1 LIIKQRYAYNI
12 VDLSI
17 IEKGERIMFET
28 IKGIIVDT
36 LQVDEGEVKKSTVL
50 RDDLGADSLDLFELA
65 MALEDEYG
73 LEIETEALE
82 NIVTVEDILAYIEE
96 HK

>member
-1 LIIKQRYAYNI
+1 
-12 VDLSI
+12 
-17 IEKGERIMFET
+17 MFET

-36 LQVDEGEVKKSTVL
+36 LQVDESEVKKSTVL
-50 RDDLGADSLDLFELA
+50 KDDLGADSLDLFELA

-73 LEIETEALE
+73 LEIETEDLE
-82 NIVTVEDILAYIEE
+82 NIVTVEDILVYIED

>member
-1 LIIKQRYAYNI
+1 
-12 VDLSI
+12 
-17 IEKGERIMFET
+17 MFET

-36 LQVDEGEVKKSTVL
+36 LQVDEAEVKKSTVL

-73 LEIETEALE
+73 LEIETESLE

>member
-1 LIIKQRYAYNI
+1 
-12 VDLSI
+12 
-17 IEKGERIMFET
+17 MFET

-36 LQVDEGEVKKSTVL
+36 LQVDEAEVKKSTVL

-82 NIVTVEDILAYIEE
+82 NIVTVEDILAYIVE

>member
-1 LIIKQRYAYNI
+1 
-12 VDLSI
+12 
-17 IEKGERIMFET
+17 MFET

-36 LQVDEGEVKKSTVL
+36 LQVDESEVKKTTVL

-73 LEIETEALE
+73 LEIETEDLE
-82 NIVTVEDILAYIEE
+82 SIVTVEDIVAYLEE

>member
-1 LIIKQRYAYNI
+1 
-12 VDLSI
+12 
-17 IEKGERIMFET
+17 MFET

-36 LQVDEGEVKKSTVL
+36 LQVDESEVKKSTVL

-73 LEIETEALE
+73 LEIETEDLE
-82 NIVTVEDILAYIEE
+82 SIVTVEDILTYLED

>member
-1 LIIKQRYAYNI
+1 
-12 VDLSI
+12 
-17 IEKGERIMFET
+17 MFET

-36 LQVDEGEVKKSTVL
+36 LQVDETEVKKSTVL

>member
-1 LIIKQRYAYNI
+1 
-12 VDLSI
+12 
-17 IEKGERIMFET
+17 MFET

-36 LQVDEGEVKKSTVL
+36 LQVDESEVKKSTVL

-73 LEIETEALE
+73 LEIETEDLE
-82 NIVTVEDILAYIEE
+82 SIVTVEDILTYLEE

>member
-1 LIIKQRYAYNI
+1 
-12 VDLSI
+12 
-17 IEKGERIMFET
+17 MFET

-36 LQVDEGEVKKSTVL
+36 LQVDESEVKKSTVL

-73 LEIETEALE
+73 LEIETEDLE
-82 NIVTVEDILAYIEE
+82 SIVTVEDILAYLEE

>member
-1 LIIKQRYAYNI
+1 
-12 VDLSI
+12 
-17 IEKGERIMFET
+17 MFET

-36 LQVDEGEVKKSTVL
+36 LQVDASEVKKSTVL

-65 MALEDEYG
+65 KALEDEYG
-73 LEIETEALE
+73 LEIETEDLE
-82 NIVTVEDILAYIEE
+82 SIVTVEDILTYLEE

>member
-1 LIIKQRYAYNI
+1 
-12 VDLSI
+12 
-17 IEKGERIMFET
+17 MFET

-36 LQVDEGEVKKSTVL
+36 LQVDESEVKKSTVL

-73 LEIETEALE
+73 LEIETEDLE
-82 NIVTVEDILAYIEE
+82 SIVTVEDILVYLEE

>member
-1 LIIKQRYAYNI
+1 
-12 VDLSI
+12 
-17 IEKGERIMFET
+17 MFET

-36 LQVDEGEVKKSTVL
+36 LQVDESEVKKSTVL
-50 RDDLGADSLDLFELA
+50 REDLGADSLDLFELA

-73 LEIETEALE
+73 FEMATEDLDE
-82 NIVTVEDILAYIEE
+82 IVTVEDILTYLED

>member
-1 LIIKQRYAYNI
+1 
-12 VDLSI
+12 
-17 IEKGERIMFET
+17 MFET

-36 LQVDEGEVKKSTVL
+36 LQVDEAEVKKSTVL
-50 RDDLGADSLDLFELA
+50 REDLGADSLDLFELA

-82 NIVTVEDILAYIEE
+82 NIVTVEDIVAYIEE

>member
-1 LIIKQRYAYNI
+1 
-12 VDLSI
+12 
-17 IEKGERIMFET
+17 MFET

-36 LQVDEGEVKKSTVL
+36 LQVDESEVKKSTVL

-73 LEIETEALE
+73 LEIETEDLE
-82 NIVTVEDILAYIEE
+82 SIVTVEDILGYLEE

>member
-1 LIIKQRYAYNI
+1 
-12 VDLSI
+12 
-17 IEKGERIMFET
+17 MFET

-36 LQVDEGEVKKSTVL
+36 LQVDETEVKKSTVL

-73 LEIETEALE
+73 LEIETEDLE
-82 NIVTVEDILAYIEE
+82 SIVTVEDIVAYLEE

>member
-1 LIIKQRYAYNI
+1 
-12 VDLSI
+12 
-17 IEKGERIMFET
+17 MFET

-73 LEIETEALE
+73 LEIETEDLE
-82 NIVTVEDILAYIEE
+82 SIVTVEDIVAYLEE

>member
-1 LIIKQRYAYNI
+1 
-12 VDLSI
+12 
-17 IEKGERIMFET
+17 MFET

-36 LQVDEGEVKKSTVL
+36 LQVDEAEVKKSTVL

-73 LEIETEALE
+73 LEIETEDLE
-82 NIVTVEDILAYIEE
+82 GIVTVEDILTYLED

>member
-1 LIIKQRYAYNI
+1 
-12 VDLSI
+12 
-17 IEKGERIMFET
+17 MFET

-36 LQVDEGEVKKSTVL
+36 LQVDESEVKKSTVL

-73 LEIETEALE
+73 LEIETEDLE
-82 NIVTVEDILAYIEE
+82 NIVTVEDILVYIEE

>member
-1 LIIKQRYAYNI
+1 
-12 VDLSI
+12 
-17 IEKGERIMFET
+17 MFET

-36 LQVDEGEVKKSTVL
+36 LQVDESEVKKSTVL
-50 RDDLGADSLDLFELA
+50 KDDLGADSLDLFELA

-73 LEIETEALE
+73 LEIETEDLE
-82 NIVTVEDILAYIEE
+82 SIVTVEDILTYLEE

>member
-1 LIIKQRYAYNI
+1 
-12 VDLSI
+12 
-17 IEKGERIMFET
+17 MFET

-36 LQVDEGEVKKSTVL
+36 LQVDEAEVKKSTVL

-73 LEIETEALE
+73 LEIETEDLE
-82 NIVTVEDILAYIEE
+82 SIVTVEDILVYLEE

>member
-1 LIIKQRYAYNI
+1 
-12 VDLSI
+12 
-17 IEKGERIMFET
+17 MFET

-36 LQVDEGEVKKSTVL
+36 LQVDESEVKKSTVL

>member
-1 LIIKQRYAYNI
+1 
-12 VDLSI
+12 
-17 IEKGERIMFET
+17 MFET

-36 LQVDEGEVKKSTVL
+36 LQVDESEVKKSTVL

-73 LEIETEALE
+73 FEMATEDLDE
-82 NIVTVEDILAYIEE
+82 IVTVEDILTYLED

>member
-1 LIIKQRYAYNI
+1 
-12 VDLSI
+12 
-17 IEKGERIMFET
+17 MFET

-36 LQVDEGEVKKSTVL
+36 LQVDEAEVKKSTVL

-82 NIVTVEDILAYIEE
+82 NIVTVEDILSYIEE

>member
-1 LIIKQRYAYNI
+1 
-12 VDLSI
+12 
-17 IEKGERIMFET
+17 MFET

-36 LQVDEGEVKKSTVL
+36 LQVDESEVKKSTVL

-73 LEIETEALE
+73 LEIETEDLE
-82 NIVTVEDILAYIEE
+82 SIVTVEDILTYIED

>member
-1 LIIKQRYAYNI
+1 
-12 VDLSI
+12 
-17 IEKGERIMFET
+17 MFET

-36 LQVDEGEVKKSTVL
+36 LQVDESEVKKSTVL
-50 RDDLGADSLDLFELA
+50 KDDLGADSLDLFELA

-73 LEIETEALE
+73 LEIETEDLE
-82 NIVTVEDILAYIEE
+82 NIVTVEDILVYIEE

>member
-50 RDDLGADSLDLFELA
+50 SDDLGADSLDLFELA
-65 MALEDEYG
+65 MALVDEYG
-73 LEIETEALE
+73 LEIGTEALE

>member
-1 LIIKQRYAYNI
+1 
-12 VDLSI
+12 
-17 IEKGERIMFET
+17 MFET

-36 LQVDEGEVKKSTVL
+36 LQVDESEVKKSTVL

-82 NIVTVEDILAYIEE
+82 NIVTVEDILAYVEE

>member
-1 LIIKQRYAYNI
+1 
-12 VDLSI
+12 
-17 IEKGERIMFET
+17 MFET

-36 LQVDEGEVKKSTVL
+36 LQVDESEVKKTTVL

-73 LEIETEALE
+73 LEIETEDLE
-82 NIVTVEDILAYIEE
+82 SIVTVEDILGYLEE

>member
-1 LIIKQRYAYNI
+1 
-12 VDLSI
+12 
-17 IEKGERIMFET
+17 MFET

-36 LQVDEGEVKKSTVL
+36 LQVDESEVKKSTVL

-73 LEIETEALE
+73 LEIETEDLE
-82 NIVTVEDILAYIEE
+82 NIVTVEDILVYLEE

>member
-1 LIIKQRYAYNI
+1 
-12 VDLSI
+12 
-17 IEKGERIMFET
+17 MFET

-36 LQVDEGEVKKSTVL
+36 LQVDESEVKKTTVL
-50 RDDLGADSLDLFELA
+50 KDDLGADSLDLFELA

-73 LEIETEALE
+73 LEIETEDLE
-82 NIVTVEDILAYIEE
+82 NIVTVEDILVYIEE

>member
-1 LIIKQRYAYNI
+1 
-12 VDLSI
+12 
-17 IEKGERIMFET
+17 MFET

-36 LQVDEGEVKKSTVL
+36 LQVDEAEVKKSTVL

>member
-1 LIIKQRYAYNI
+1 MIIKQRYAYNR

-17 IEKGERIMFET
+17 IEKGERTMFET

-36 LQVDEGEVKKSTVL
+36 LQVDESEVKKTTVL

-73 LEIETEALE
+73 LEIETEDLE
-82 NIVTVEDILAYIEE
+82 SIVTVEDIVAYLEE

>member
-1 LIIKQRYAYNI
+1 
-12 VDLSI
+12 
-17 IEKGERIMFET
+17 MFET
-28 IKGIIVDT
+28 IKGMIVDT
-36 LQVDEGEVKKSTVL
+36 LQVDESEVKKSTVL

-73 LEIETEALE
+73 LEIETEDLE
-82 NIVTVEDILAYIEE
+82 SIVTVEDILTYLEE

>member
-1 LIIKQRYAYNI
+1 
-12 VDLSI
+12 
-17 IEKGERIMFET
+17 MFET

-36 LQVDEGEVKKSTVL
+36 LQVDESEVKKSTVL

-73 LEIETEALE
+73 LEIETEDLE
-82 NIVTVEDILAYIEE
+82 SIVTVEDILAYIED

>member
-1 LIIKQRYAYNI
+1 
-12 VDLSI
+12 
-17 IEKGERIMFET
+17 MFET

-36 LQVDEGEVKKSTVL
+36 LQVDESEVKNSTVL
-50 RDDLGADSLDLFELA
+50 KDDLGADSLDLFELA

-73 LEIETEALE
+73 LEIETEDLE
-82 NIVTVEDILAYIEE
+82 NIVTVEDILVYIEE

>member
-1 LIIKQRYAYNI
+1 
-12 VDLSI
+12 
-17 IEKGERIMFET
+17 MFET

-36 LQVDEGEVKKSTVL
+36 LQVDESEVKKSTVL
-50 RDDLGADSLDLFELA
+50 REDLGADSLDLFELA

-73 LEIETEALE
+73 LEIETEDLE
-82 NIVTVEDILAYIEE
+82 SIVTVEDILAYLEE

>member
-1 LIIKQRYAYNI
+1 
-12 VDLSI
+12 
-17 IEKGERIMFET
+17 MFET

-36 LQVDEGEVKKSTVL
+36 LQVDESEVKKSTVL

-73 LEIETEALE
+73 LEIETEDLDS
-82 NIVTVEDILAYIEE
+82 IVTVEDILVYLEE